1 MAVLPNVKA
10 LELLKFTGA
19 FFDNSE
25 VVKFAALGIAD
36 EIVKELCGNQKFDWI
51 RLRATGE
58 ETVIYWQ
65 SVRNEISLTHK

>member
-1 MAVLPNVKA
+1 MAVSPDAKA
-10 LELLKFTGA
+10 LELLKFA
-19 FFDNSE
+19 ENLFDNSE
-25 VVKFAALGIAD
+25 AVKFAALGIAD
-36 EIVKELCGNQKFDWI
+36 EIIKELCGNQKFDWV